1 MKKFTKIGRVSGLY
15 MRTIKLNEAVAVS
28 FEVGGQRF
36 SATFSPGNFD
46 LETGD
51 LVKIEYEKEGFL
63 NKIIRFEII
72 ASGDVKVHIAF
83 FIFWLILSAFF
94 VCGIVMGMAN
104 GKINFSGF
112 DGLLGLLFPLPA
124 TIFTLKAM
132 ADRFKILRLLRESER
147 RLEK

>member
-36 SATFSPGNFD
+36 SATFSPQKFD

-63 NKIIRFEII
+63 NKILSFETLAKHSEN
-72 ASGDVKVHIAF
+72 ASKSAKF
-83 FIFWLILSAFF
+83 LNIFAF
-94 VCGIVMGMAN
+94 VCYVCISLLLFSGMAT
-104 GKINFSGF
+104 FVFTSGGEF
-112 DGLLGLLFPLPA
+112 DFGD
-124 TIFTLKAM
+124 FTTLAILCTTCYLAVRAAASK
-132 ADRFKILRLLRESER
+132 FKILRQFA
-147 RLEK
+147 